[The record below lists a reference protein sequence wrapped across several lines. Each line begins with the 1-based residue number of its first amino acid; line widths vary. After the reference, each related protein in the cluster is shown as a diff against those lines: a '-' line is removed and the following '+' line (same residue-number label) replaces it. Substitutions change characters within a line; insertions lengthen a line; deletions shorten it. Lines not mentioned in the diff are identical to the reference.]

1 MMSAVT
7 PMADK
12 SGRGENVRLVA
23 EADIARLV

>member
-7 PMADK
+7 PTADK
-12 SGRGENVRLVA
+12 SGRGENVRVA